1 MKRTTSILL
10 ICLLC
15 SGCVVHRGKTG
26 SVDGLGTAHGTDAQ
40 ALAAYSAQEM
50 SVRLAPAHTPLA
62 LDKAPGLFGEAL
74 EAELRARGFALSSGS
89 ASSLRVVYTV
99 GVSNETALPFAY
111 ARLCYGE
118 GENFSFSRRL
128 GAITEPPLSRTL
140 PTQYAVEARN
150 LPPAPPVASPVA
162 YSPASP
168 VKLYKV
174 RATAT
179 AAAVA
184 RRNGV
189 PVQDF
194 CAWNQVGTLAVLE
207 KGYEVYLSEPPEGLI
222 PVAATVYVPDGVDKI
237 AVTPAPA
244 SMPATIPTARQ
255 ISPAL
260 TLEKPQPTVSVQ
272 PAPVEVPPAKPVAVQ
287 TESLPV
293 IDEIKDLPDPLPV
306 QEASLWEIHKD
317 EMLRSQMEA
326 WAAVGG
332 YSLIWNAQHDYEM
345 RSHATFSGSFIEAIK
360 SFFAA
365 LQANGLA
372 LRVTIYQGNKVMEV
386 SEH

>member
-1 MKRTTSILL
+1 M
-10 ICLLC
+10 CLLC
-15 SGCVVHRGKTG
+15 SGCVAKRGTTA
-26 SVDGLGTAHGTDAQ
+26 SSDGLGTAHAADAH

-50 SVRLAPAHTPLA
+50 SARHAPAHTPLSI
-62 LDKAPGLFGEAL
+62 DKAPGLFGEAL
-74 EAELRARGFALSSGS
+74 EAELRARGFAVASGN
-89 ASSLRVVYTV
+89 ASSLRLSYTV
-99 GVSNETALPFAY
+99 GISDEATLPFAY
-111 ARLCYGE
+111 ARLCYGD

-128 GAITEPPLSRTL
+128 GAITEPPHSR
-140 PTQYAVEARN
+140 PIPAQYQVETRN
-150 LPPAPPVASPVA
+150 LPPGPQAVSSAA
-162 YSPASP
+162 YSPSNP

-174 RATAT
+174 RETAT

-189 PVQDF
+189 PVRDF

-222 PVAATVYVPDGVDKI
+222 PVAATVHVPDGVESR
-237 AVTPAPA
+237 PMMPSSA
-244 SMPATIPTARQ
+244 SIPTTTPTARQ

-260 TLEKPQPTVSVQ
+260 TLEKPQPPAPASAPLQSAPAMMAQGKPVAAQTEVQ
-272 PAPVEVPPAKPVAVQ
+272 PAAAVIEEQDSPAPV
-287 TESLPV
+287 T
-293 IDEIKDLPDPLPV
+293 
-306 QEASLWEIHKD
+306 ASPLWEIHKG
-317 EMLRSQMEA
+317 EMLHSQMEA

-345 RSHATFSGSFIEAIK
+345 RSNAAFSGSFIEAVK
-360 SFFAA
+360 DFFAA